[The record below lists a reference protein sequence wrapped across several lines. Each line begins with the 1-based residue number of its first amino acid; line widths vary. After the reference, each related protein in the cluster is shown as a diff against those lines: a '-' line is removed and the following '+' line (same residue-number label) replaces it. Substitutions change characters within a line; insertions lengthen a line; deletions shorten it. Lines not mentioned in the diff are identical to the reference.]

1 MTLLEIK
8 NNLKPLNLAE
18 LNEIGDFVRSLKTI
32 NAKAEL
38 FVGQD
43 VYVVQKTKKTPG
55 VIKKINK
62 TRCLVDMNG
71 LYNVPMS
78 MLEPA

>member
-55 VIKKINK
+55 VIKKNNK

>member
-62 TRCLVDMNG
+62 TRCLVDMG
-71 LYNVPMS
+71 GMYNVPMS